1 MVTRAAAGAAEISNP
16 EFKTSNSKWLAA
28 GARLHD
34 SESLINKLRQYG
46 TLLALAFAI
55 LPSYWGDNP
64 RSAPPPPGI
73 RRIDILTVTP

>member
-1 MVTRAAAGAAEISNP
+1 MTRAAAGAAEIPNP
-16 EFKTSNSKWLAA
+16 EFKISNSKWPAA
-28 GARLHD
+28 GARSHD
-34 SESLINKLRQYG
+34 SESLVNKLRQYG

-64 RSAPPPPGI
+64 RSAPSPGI